1 MKKGKVNFNKFSYKG
16 IDITNNLLNL
26 KIVVTLALKLANYI
40 EASNIDPL
48 IASTFINIQI
58 KALAVK
64 GAKRATFKCNIYSN
78 FSSNNKK

>member
-58 KALAVK
+58 KALAI
-64 GAKRATFKCNIYSN
+64 KRS
-78 FSSNNKK
+78 